1 MKKEDLLKAL
11 AENNIIPSKR
21 LGQNFLIDENIV
33 RFINRTAAP
42 EKDQLILEVGPG
54 LGVLTKYL
62 LDSGAKVIAIEFD
75 SRLAEYLKKTITK
88 ENFKVIHEDAC
99 KTDYTK
105 LTQGINDYRI
115 ISNLPYSIST
125 PLLAKL
131 LELDNLP
138 ADMVFLLQKET
149 AQRFVAEPNNKSYG
163 GISVRIQAAY
173 DTKYIRT
180 VSPSVFHPKP
190 EVDSAIV
197 KFMRKDKFPK
207 KIIRDS
213 LSILV
218 KTAFS
223 KRRKKVTSNINNL
236 FINKDFKNIF
246 GNLSI
251 DLNARAENITPNQ
264 YLKLAEI
271 LINQK

>member
-1 MKKEDLLKAL
+1 MKKEALLKTL

-42 EKDQLILEVGPG
+42 EKDQFILEIGPG

-62 LDSGAKVIAIEFD
+62 LDSKADVTAIEFD
-75 SRLAEYLKKTITK
+75 SRLAEYLKKNINDK
-88 ENFKVIHEDAC
+88 NFKIIHADAC
-99 KTDYTK
+99 KVDYDS
-105 LTQGINDYRI
+105 LTQDIGNYRI

-131 LELDNLP
+131 LEQNNLP
-138 ADMVFLLQKET
+138 EDMVFLLQKEA
-149 AQRFVAEPNNKSYG
+149 AQRFVAGPNNKTYG
-163 GISVRIQAAY
+163 GISIRIQAAY
-173 DTKYIRT
+173 DAKYIRT

-197 KFMRKDKFPK
+197 KFTRKNKVPEK
-207 KIIRDS
+207 RIMDS

-223 KRRKKVTSNINNL
+223 KRRKKLISNIKNL
-236 FINKDFKNIF
+236 FTNKDLGEIFESLNI
-246 GNLSI
+246 GP
-251 DLNARAENITPNQ
+251 NARPENLTPDQ
-264 YLKLAEI
+264 YLDLTKI
-271 LINQK
+271 MINQS